1 MVFLVSLFR
10 QLHWGGIEKIPTV
23 IIEYIILNMNYALGH
38 EHVSRIT
45 LKRWIPSAQPV
56 LLLLYAN

>member
-1 MVFLVSLFR
+1 MVFLVSLFT
-10 QLHWGGIEKIPTV
+10 QLHWGGIEKIPAV

-38 EHVSRIT
+38 EHV
-45 LKRWIPSAQPV
+45 

>member
-1 MVFLVSLFR
+1 MVFLVSLFT
-10 QLHWGGIEKIPTV
+10 QLHWGGGIEKIPTV

-38 EHVSRIT
+38 EHV
-45 LKRWIPSAQPV
+45 